1 MAKADEQ
8 DSEVVGPGTDPNPG
22 TLSSPPEPVVSLT
35 RPRRPAGSVAV
46 AGMEGSTSDT
56 MLSLPPP
63 AGRDELVIDER
74 LANLE
79 RRTEELLV
87 RVERLELAPR
97 AAAVSSRASWLWLVF
112 LAGLA
117 LAWQGLQYLR

>member
-8 DSEVVGPGTDPNPG
+8 DSGVGGPGTDPNPG
-22 TLSSPPEPVVSLT
+22 TISSPAEPVVSLT
-35 RPRRPAGSVAV
+35 RPRRPAAV

-63 AGRDELVIDER
+63 AGRDELLIDER
-74 LANLE
+74 LSNLE

-87 RVERLELAPR
+87 RLERLEQAPG
-97 AAAVSSRASWLWLVF
+97 AVAVSSRASWLWLVF
-112 LAGLA
+112 LVGLA
-117 LAWQGLQYLR
+117 VAWQALQYVR